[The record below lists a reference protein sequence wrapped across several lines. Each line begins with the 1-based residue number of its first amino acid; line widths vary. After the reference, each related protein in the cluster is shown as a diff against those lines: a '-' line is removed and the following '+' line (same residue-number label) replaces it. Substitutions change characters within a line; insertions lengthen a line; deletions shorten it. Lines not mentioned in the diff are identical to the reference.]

1 MRIFRG
7 RAFQAAV
14 KAKTQ
19 AWKQSQLGLFKEQQ
33 EIQFVWGKAELIG
46 SEV

>member
-19 AWKQSQLGLFKEQQ
+19 AWKQEPAGLIQGTAGNPVCLGQ
-33 EIQFVWGKAELIG
+33 G
-46 SEV
+46 